1 MGNADDCYFNSEGY
15 RDPTTYEAFKNIDRQ
30 VRAEGRNPEYR
41 PIVFICSPYAGDVER
56 NTENALRYCRMAYE
70 RGYLPIAPHLFF
82 PRFLSDGDPGERED
96 GLFMGRVL
104 LTKCSEIWVF
114 GGTISNGMA
123 KELEKAEARK
133 MPTRHFTETCEEVR

>member
-1 MGNADDCYFNSEGY
+1 MSGGISRRNHEGY
-15 RDPTTYEAFKNIDRQ
+15 WDPTAYEAMCA
-30 VRAEGRNPEYR
+30 VARAEKKAAFR
-41 PIVFICSPYAGDVER
+41 PLVYICSPFAGDTTANIAAAR
-56 NTENALRYCRMAYE
+56 RYCRYAVE
-70 RGYLPIAPHLFF
+70 QGYLPIAPHLFF